1 MTRRKKAAPDAPGRR
16 FTRPNFMRR
25 INRADVLAHAVDIV
39 NSRRTV
45 VVISLVFLLVSS
57 AWIFNLNSR
66 GVNRPHGDEWHTL
79 VFGTRHLSLFEESV
93 PTARVGE
100 TNRWF
105 VRLLHP
111 LGVYYMN
118 SRMGGEHYET
128 GWNYPGGFYLQEH
141 FHGMDAIRHDPNV
154 QDYVFFMR
162 LSFGVM
168 AVFSFCMVMWA
179 LSRRFGVAAPAA
191 YGGLVL
197 ANPLVF
203 RQFDLFYSETTL
215 FLLFNAAAFLCL
227 RSGPLLSRR
236 ALVWSGILS
245 AAALSTKLTGILIVG
260 PLFVRTA
267 VDALSRRRPAVAGIE
282 IWLLSATAAL
292 VLINWYSES
301 LFLLLN
307 QTLANVYHFQTGHLV
322 TQEGGV
328 AFLPW
333 MLEDLLGYVP
343 LLLFA
348 ASLAWLAKAP
358 RRQLAPVY
366 VLGLLVVFVLWSF
379 MNSAVYLARNMA
391 SVYVA
396 MSFITALGAGSFVE
410 NLRPKRRGIA
420 AACSALV
427 IALMAGQL
435 VAVGSGMPSLT
446 GTFFER
452 NGARIETCGT
462 IGAVGLPD
470 AALGALSARRSDGV
484 TFFDQVRGPF
494 TISGNPGVFD
504 RYLRYD
510 CLIVHREGQG
520 KQLSNFAAPQRYR
533 LSDRVGNLF
542 FFERNSNGSS
552 N

>member
-1 MTRRKKAAPDAPGRR
+1 MTPRKEAAPDAPRR
-16 FTRPNFMRR
+16 QFTRPNFMRR
-25 INRADVLAHAVDIV
+25 ISRVDVLAHAVDIV
-39 NSRRTV
+39 NSRRAV

-66 GVNRPHGDEWHTL
+66 GVNRPHVDEWHTL
-79 VFGTRHLSLFEESV
+79 FLGTRHLSPFEESV

-100 TNRWF
+100 MNRWF

-128 GWNYPGGFYLQEH
+128 GWDYPGGFYLQAH
-141 FHGMDAIRHDPNV
+141 LDDGLDAIRHDPNV
-154 QDYVFFMR
+154 QDYVFFLR

-179 LSRRFGVAAPAA
+179 LSGRFGVAAPAA

-260 PLFVRTA
+260 PLFVRTV
-267 VDALSRRRPAVAGIE
+267 VDSLRRRRPAVAVIE
-282 IWLLSATAAL
+282 VWLLSATAAL

-322 TQEGGV
+322 TQAGGV
-328 AFLPW
+328 EFLPW

-343 LLLFA
+343 VLLFA
-348 ASLAWLAKAP
+348 ASLAWLAKSP

-379 MNSAVYLARNMA
+379 MNSAIYQARNMA

-396 MSFITALGAGSFVE
+396 MSFIIALGAGSFVE
-410 NLRPKRRGIA
+410 NLKSKRKGIA

-452 NGARIETCGT
+452 TAADLKTCGT

-470 AALGALSARRSDGV
+470 QALGALASRRSDGV
-484 TFFDQVRGPF
+484 NVFDRVRGPF
-494 TISGNPGVFD
+494 NISEDPGVFA
-504 RYLRYD
+504 RYLQYD
-510 CLIVHREGQG
+510 CLIVHREGQS

-542 FFERNSNGSS
+542 FFERKQ
-552 N
+552 